1 MRSQPDLSVITVNY
15 NGLQDTMEM
24 IVSLQVHL
32 HTVSSE
38 IIVVDNGSREN
49 EAISLQ
55 EYFPDII
62 VIRSEE
68 NLGFAGG
75 NNLGIRKAR
84 GKYIFLLNND
94 TLMEDDSLHFLC
106 DTLDHHPQAAAVSP
120 KIKFAAAP
128 RNIQYAGFTPITKYT
143 LRNKGIGY
151 NEPDEGQYD
160 TPSPTAFLH
169 GAALLIRRE
178 AIEKAGLIPEIYF
191 LYSEEM
197 DWCSRMS
204 REGYQLLYDPRCTV
218 YHKES
223 STSGTDS
230 PLKTYYLTRNR
241 LLYAW
246 RNRQGL
252 TRAIAILYQLIIA
265 VPKNLIVNLLHW
277 KIPQLQTTAKGCVD
291 FFRLKNKTSL

>member
-1 MRSQPDLSVITVNY
+1 
-15 NGLQDTMEM
+15 
-24 IVSLQVHL
+24 
-32 HTVSSE
+32 
-38 IIVVDNGSREN
+38 
-49 EAISLQ
+49 
-55 EYFPDII
+55 
-62 VIRSEE
+62 
-68 NLGFAGG
+68 
-75 NNLGIRKAR
+75 
-84 GKYIFLLNND
+84 
-94 TLMEDDSLHFLC
+94 
-106 DTLDHHPQAAAVSP
+106 
-120 KIKFAAAP
+120 
-128 RNIQYAGFTPITKYT
+128 
-143 LRNKGIGY
+143 
-151 NEPDEGQYD
+151 
-160 TPSPTAFLH
+160 
-169 GAALLIRRE
+169 
-178 AIEKAGLIPEIYF
+178 
-191 LYSEEM
+191 
-197 DWCSRMS
+197 MS